1 VKAAMRTFDRDC
13 RRALVLFSVPNKWP
27 FSTYPLSEMFRDF
40 TQTDGGVGPNTW
52 LFIVCG
58 SCEELQQISIN
69 SPFTEF
75 IDDR

>member
-1 VKAAMRTFDRDC
+1 
-13 RRALVLFSVPNKWP
+13 
-27 FSTYPLSEMFRDF
+27 MFRDF